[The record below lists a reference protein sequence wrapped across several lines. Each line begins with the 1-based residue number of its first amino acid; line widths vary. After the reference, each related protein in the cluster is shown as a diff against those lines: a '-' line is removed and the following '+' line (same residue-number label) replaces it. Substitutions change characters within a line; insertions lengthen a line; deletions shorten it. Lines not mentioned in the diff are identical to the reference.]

1 MNLKILSLLIS
12 LLTLLIAEILSHVNL
27 CIWDMISNSP
37 SYSER
42 YYYKNKLTILFQTI
56 EKIRTGIYFFFIIT
70 VIAAILIWVCY

>member
-1 MNLKILSLLIS
+1 MNLKFLSLLIS

-27 CIWDMISNSP
+27 CIWDIISSSP

-56 EKIRTGIYFFFIIT
+56 EEIRTGIYFFFIIT
-70 VIAAILIWVCY
+70 VIATILIWVCY

>member
-1 MNLKILSLLIS
+1 MNLKFLSLLIS

-56 EKIRTGIYFFFIIT
+56 EKIRTGFYLFFIIT
-70 VIAAILIWVCY
+70 VVATIIIWIIY

>member
-12 LLTLLIAEILSHVNL
+12 LLTLLIAEILSHINL
-27 CIWDMISNSP
+27 CIWDIISNSP

-70 VIAAILIWVCY
+70 VIATILIWVCY